1 MAKQMTP
8 EEKALAE
15 ERKKIENEKKE
26 LKKEQAKN
34 KEAAKKRAKEI
45 AKQEEALE
53 DDRDGNGFVTF
64 LATVF
69 IVLLWLVIVIV
80 VIKLDVGG
88 FGSSVMTPILK
99 NVPVINKIL
108 PYSADTL
115 TKDPDKY
122 GGYSSLEEAVNQI
135 YALELQLEQSQ
146 TSNAAKDEQI
156 AALTAEV
163 ERLSEF
169 ESMQVEFQRIRT
181 EFYEEVIYAENG
193 PGADEYIKYFESI
206 DPATAEYLYKQ
217 VVAQKEVDA
226 EIQAY
231 AQAYSTMKPKQAA
244 GIFESLSSDA
254 EGLALSAKILGA
266 MNAESRGAIL
276 GVMDAEIAA
285 KITKIMDPES

>member
-276 GVMDAEIAA
+276 GVMDAAIAA